1 MPPDSGPARP
11 LPVDTLGIPALICV
25 DADPGGIQVALTYAQ
40 YINNRVREE
49 LATLVDRGI
58 KAELEAVSVDMSRF
72 VDEYL
77 PHKIFDCD
85 LVKL

>member
-1 MPPDSGPARP
+1 LLQHPSEA
-11 LPVDTLGIPALICV
+11 
-25 DADPGGIQVALTYAQ
+25 
-40 YINNRVREE
+40 YINSDVREE
-49 LATLVDRGI
+49 LAILVDRGI

-77 PHKIFDCD
+77 PRKLFDCD